1 MNETA
6 ATAAALTSMAVALTC
21 RRDLVVHCVN
31 DPDAPPGHFQL
42 STASVTINAAAFTD
56 MDLTSPRIRGVLLH
70 EIGHAEHT
78 PRRGVPARLAGW
90 VDCLEEP
97 RIERAMLTAHPDAAE
112 WLQASAVMATPT
124 QAPRDAAEAA
134 EALILTF
141 GRIAAGVAAAGFAGD
156 LITCCAGWFADQEDM
171 QHLEA
176 AITAATTV
184 ADTDLDSLLTH
195 ASTIADIVDRT
206 TGGNDVP
213 PPGGHGHSHAQP
225 VDNDHS
231 SLPPHPPAD
240 TSPEAGMQSH
250 RGATTGPADE
260 HTAMVSPIG
269 TISTTLRPPT
279 NDEVRQ
285 AIHVGSW
292 LTGPTTPRSV
302 VRGRAAAAPPGRLH
316 MPELVRAHAQ
326 LDMGLQVT
334 ARPWTR
340 LHVEDMPTT
349 PIEVGVIIDRSHSMR
364 HHLDHVAG
372 VAWIISQA
380 LTSSGRG
387 RSCLWGFSDFAEIIP
402 TSDVH
407 SVVVPDEGRGSSAL
421 PFALADY
428 SKWSSRQPNTART
441 LAIISDGALQGPAI
455 DTDVDHLAS
464 TGVRVVW
471 FTPRGNTPA
480 QLPASATHVAL
491 DEANLIHELL
501 SATRGA
507 D

>member
-6 ATAAALTSMAVALTC
+6 ATAAALTTMAAALTC
-21 RRDLVVHCVN
+21 RRDLVVHCV
-31 DPDAPPGHFQL
+31 DEVDAPPGHFQL
-42 STASVTINAAAFTD
+42 STASVTINAAAFTN
-56 MDLTSPRIRGVLLH
+56 MDLASPRLRGVLLH

-97 RIERAMLTAHPDAAE
+97 RIERAMLTAHPDAPE

-124 QAPRDAAEAA
+124 QVPRDAAEAA

-141 GRIAAGVAAAGFAGD
+141 GRIAAGVVAADFADD
-156 LITCCAGWFADQEDM
+156 LITSCADRFTAPDM
-171 QHLEA
+171 CHLEA
-176 AITAATTV
+176 AIAAATTV

-195 ASTIADIVDRT
+195 AATIADIVDRT
-206 TGGNDVP
+206 MGGNNIP
-213 PPGGHGHSHAQP
+213 PPGGHGHSHTQP
-225 VDNDHS
+225 LDDDHS
-231 SLPPHPPAD
+231 SPPPHPPAD
-240 TSPEAGMQSH
+240 TGPEAGMQSN

-285 AIHVGSW
+285 AIHIGSW
-292 LTGPTTPRSV
+292 MTGPITPRSV
-302 VRGRAAAAPPGRLH
+302 VRGRAVASPPGRLH
-316 MPELVRAHAQ
+316 MPELLRAHAQ

-340 LHVEDMPTT
+340 PHVEDMPTT
-349 PIEVGVIIDRSHSMR
+349 PIEVGVIVDRSHSMR

-380 LTSSGRG
+380 LTASGRG

-402 TSDVH
+402 TNDMH

-428 SKWSSRQPNTART
+428 VKWSSSQPNTART
-441 LAIISDGALQGPAI
+441 LAIISDGALQGRAI
-455 DTDVDHLAS
+455 DTDIDHIAS

-471 FTPRGNTPA
+471 CTPTGHAPTL
-480 QLPASATHVAL
+480 LPASVTHVAL
-491 DEANLIHELL
+491 DEANLVHELL